1 VADEILGLRLNT
13 IHNLHYYAELMR
25 QARQAIE
32 AGTFAAWKAAS
43 LARMLPDPSTQTHAQ
58 ESHADA

>member
-13 IHNLHYYAELMR
+13 IHNLHYYLDLMR

-32 AGTFAAWKAAS
+32 AGTFLAWKVDRLS
-43 LARMLPDPSTQTHAQ
+43 RMSSDPSTSKHGQ
-58 ESHADA
+58 ESHADV